1 MKNLYDKNKKEM
13 KKVKVR
19 IEVDSQIEEDEVII
33 KCKELTKTVQTIQEN
48 ITKSSPKVN
57 LVFYQNN
64 VEYYLPLNAILFF
77 ETTGNGTEIDA
88 HTENDLYKIKHKLYE
103 LEELLPNYFIRA
115 SKSMIL
121 NVNHIYSIE
130 KNLTAS
136 SIVQFK
142 RTHKQVYVSRKYYK
156 QVKEKI
162 MERRMYHE
170 E

>member
-1 MKNLYDKNKKEM
+1 M
-13 KKVKVR
+13 KVR

-33 KCKELTKTVQTIQEN
+33 KCKELTKTIQTIQEN

-77 ETTGNGTEIDA
+77 ETTGKGTEIDA